1 MERWPCPLQFCEGV
15 AYRLVEPHGR
25 HTAGGAGGPGLE
37 GQMLGGVKG
46 LTATS
51 VLGSTP
57 RPTIDV
63 SSLRLS
69 IELR

>member
-1 MERWPCPLQFCEGV
+1 
-15 AYRLVEPHGR
+15 
-25 HTAGGAGGPGLE
+25 
-37 GQMLGGVKG
+37 MLGGVKG
-46 LTATS
+46 LTVMS